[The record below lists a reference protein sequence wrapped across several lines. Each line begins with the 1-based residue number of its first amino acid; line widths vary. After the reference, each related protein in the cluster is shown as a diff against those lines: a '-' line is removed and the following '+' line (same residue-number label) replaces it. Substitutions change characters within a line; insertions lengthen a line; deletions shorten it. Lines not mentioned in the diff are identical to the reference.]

1 MYKKAVNLILYYVLV
16 IIIANLVVGILSI
29 ILKISLVT
37 VQGPTLF
44 SQISEIATYY
54 IALYIAS
61 YLLFRLLGKKHPQIK
76 NKEIILFGVLIIL
89 LHLLIIFFG
98 RWSTVWFITNGSLAE
113 IMFVGGNGFI
123 ESLTEIPRLYY
134 FIALVI
140 EDVCFIIFAL
150 IGYSKELQN
159 KKHTIKC

>member
-16 IIIANLVVGILSI
+16 IIISNLAVGILSL
-29 ILKISLVT
+29 ILKFFLVT

-44 SQISEIATYY
+44 SQISAIITYY
-54 IALYIAS
+54 IALCIAS

-76 NKEIILFGVLIIL
+76 YKEIILFGVLIVL

-98 RWSTVWFITNGSLAE
+98 RWSTVWFITGSLALAE

-150 IGYSKELQN
+150 IGYSKGLQN
-159 KKHTIKC
+159 KKH